1 MCANAESAF
10 LLLYEHDFSLDQ
22 MTALFTFNSQFHST
36 YSNNEVITIVPISR
50 RELNQLHDASFGPI
64 FSDASNTKS
73 VISKNDPF
81 LKKYN
86 SWNQSKPF
94 GSSFSWHYCECYCK
108 LSQKV
113 VM

>member
-1 MCANAESAF
+1 MCADAESAF

-22 MTALFTFNSQFHST
+22 MKALFTFNSQFHST
-36 YSNNEVITIVPISR
+36 YPNSEVITIGPISR
-50 RELNQLHDASFGPI
+50 REILNQLHDASFGPI

-81 LKKYN
+81 LKKYD

-94 GSSFSWHYCECYCK
+94 GSSFS
-108 LSQKV
+108 
-113 VM
+113 